1 MKMYKGFN
9 KDLKCRDFQYE
20 IGKTYEE
27 STAELC
33 ESGFHACERPLDVF
47 KYYAP
52 GKMSRYCEVNLDD
65 VSDQMSNDSKRC
77 GKKIS
82 VKAEIGIA
90 GLVRAQIQYVNE
102 HTTMKHT
109 DPKHATA
116 GDFGAAT
123 AGESGAATA
132 GESGA
137 ATAGQYGAA
146 TAGDFGAATAG
157 ESGAATAGESGAAT
171 AGEYGAATAG
181 DFGAATAGESGAA
194 TAGKHGA
201 ATAGDFGAATAGESG
216 AATAGKYGAATAGD
230 FGAATAGESGAA
242 TAGESGAATAG
253 ESGAATAGDF
263 GAATA
268 GKYGAATAG
277 KYGAATAGKYGAA
290 TSRGYVSVGENG
302 CGLVRGENVK
312 IKGGMGAILV
322 IAVENDADYGIK
334 EWKAFVVDGENI
346 KPDTWYKLKNGD
358 LVEVSE

>member
-1 MKMYKGFN
+1 MKMYKGFD

-47 KYYAP
+47 KYYTP

-123 AGESGAATA
+123 AG
-132 GESGA
+132 
-137 ATAGQYGAA
+137 
-146 TAGDFGAATAG
+146 
-157 ESGAATAGESGAAT
+157 
-171 AGEYGAATAG
+171 
-181 DFGAATAGESGAA
+181 
-194 TAGKHGA
+194 KH
-201 ATAGDFGAATAGESG
+201 
-216 AATAGKYGAATAGD
+216 
-230 FGAATAGESGAA
+230 
-242 TAGESGAATAG
+242 
-253 ESGAATAGDF
+253 
-263 GAATA
+263 
-268 GKYGAATAG
+268 GAATAG